1 MPFKRKRSPLV
12 LAEKDIKCLENIAT
26 SRTEPY
32 SKVKRAKMLLGYAR
46 GESISSIARKEQTD
60 RPVVERCIDKALSG
74 GIMTAL
80 RDLAR
85 SGRPSII
92 TDEDKAW
99 VIHLACSKPSEYGY
113 AAERWTIAQLA
124 KHIREH
130 AIENGHPS
138 LTRMGKSGLHNILAG
153 AEIKAHKTAYYL
165 ERRDS
170 EFEEKMAQVLVVYKE
185 VQQARDASDQEQ
197 GNHTVL
203 SYDEKPG
210 IQAIANI
217 APDLAP
223 VGGKYTAWGRDY
235 EYKRHGTLSLLAG
248 IDLYDG
254 HVLGLVRDRHRS
266 REFIE
271 FLAMA
276 DAYYP
281 SEWKLRIIL
290 DNHSSHISKETMS
303 WLKGKP
309 NRFEFIYT
317 PKHGSWLNLIEIFF
331 SKMTRAFLR
340 SLRVT
345 SKAEL
350 KQRIERYLDEV
361 NAAPVVFKWKYKL
374 DEVIV

>member
-1 MPFKRKRSPLV
+1 MPSRRKRSALV
-12 LAEKDIKCLENIAT
+12 LSEKDVSVLEHIAA

-32 SKVKRAKMLLGYAR
+32 ATVKRATILLAYAR
-46 GESISSIARKEQTD
+46 GESISHIARKEQTN
-60 RPVVERCIDKALSG
+60 RPLVERCIDKALSG

-80 RDLAR
+80 RDLPR
-85 SGRPSII
+85 SGRPAII
-92 TDEDKAW
+92 SDEDKAW

-113 AAERWTIAQLA
+113 AAKRWTIAQLA

-130 AIENGHPS
+130 AAEKGHPS
-138 LTRMGKSGLHNILAG
+138 LARMGKSGLHSILSG
-153 AEIKAHKTAYYL
+153 ADLKAHKTTYYL
-165 ERRDS
+165 ERRDQ
-170 EFEEKMAQVLVVYKE
+170 EFEEKMAQVLVVYKQ
-185 VQQARDASDQEQ
+185 VQQRRAGGDQ
-197 GNHTVL
+197 GDHTVL

-210 IQAIANI
+210 IQAIGTITA
-217 APDLAP
+217 DLAP
-223 VGGKYTAWGRDY
+223 VVGKYPGWARDY

-254 HVLGLVRDRHRS
+254 HVLGLVRERHRS

-276 DAYYP
+276 DASYP
-281 SEWKLRIIL
+281 SDWKLRIIL

-340 SLRVT
+340 SLRVA

-350 KQRIERYLDEV
+350 KARIEKYLDEV

-374 DEVIV
+374 DEVMV

>member
-1 MPFKRKRSPLV
+1 
-12 LAEKDIKCLENIAT
+12 
-26 SRTEPY
+26 
-32 SKVKRAKMLLGYAR
+32 MLLGYAR
-46 GESISSIARKEQTD
+46 GESISSIARKEQTN
-60 RPVVERCIDKALSG
+60 RPMVERCIDKALSG

-80 RDLAR
+80 RDLPR
-85 SGRPSII
+85 SGRPRVI

-124 KHIREH
+124 RHIREH
-130 AIENGHPS
+130 AIEKGHPS

-170 EFEEKMAQVLVVYKE
+170 EFEEKMAQVLVVYKQ
-185 VQQARDASDQEQ
+185 VQHTREGGDQGQ

-210 IQAIANI
+210 IQAIGTI

-223 VGGKYTAWGRDY
+223 VAGKYPGWGRDY

-254 HVLGLVRDRHRS
+254 HVLGLVRNRHRS

-281 SEWKLRIIL
+281 SDWKLRIIL

-345 SKAEL
+345 SKTEL
-350 KQRIERYLDEV
+350 KQRIEKYLNEV

-374 DEVIV
+374 DEVMV

>member
-1 MPFKRKRSPLV
+1 MPFQRKRSALV
-12 LAEKDIKCLENIAT
+12 LGEEDVEFLQKLAA

-32 SKVKRAKMLLGYAR
+32 AKVKRAKLLLAYAR
-46 GESISSIARKEQTD
+46 GESISSIARNERTN
-60 RPVVERCIDKALSG
+60 RPLVERCVDKALAG

-80 RDLAR
+80 RDLPR
-85 SGRPSII
+85 SGRPPVI

-99 VIHLACSKPSEYGY
+99 VIHLACCQPSVYGY
-113 AAERWTIAQLA
+113 AAERWTLAQLA
-124 KHIREH
+124 RHIRAH
-130 AIENGHPS
+130 AAANGHPS
-138 LTRMGKSGLHNILAG
+138 LTRMGKSGLHNILAR

-185 VQQARDASDQEQ
+185 VQPAREGGEQ
-197 GNHTVL
+197 GRHPVL

-210 IQAIANI
+210 LQAIANV

-223 VGGKYTAWGRDY
+223 VSGKYVAWGRDH
-235 EYKRHGTLSLLAG
+235 EYQRHGTLSLLAG

-266 REFIE
+266 KEFIE
-271 FLAMA
+271 FLTMA
-276 DAYYP
+276 DTYYP
-281 SEWKLRIIL
+281 ADWKLRIIL
-290 DNHSSHISKETMS
+290 DNHSSHISKETMR

-345 SKAEL
+345 SKTEL
-350 KQRIERYLDEV
+350 KQRIESYLNEV

-374 DEVIV
+374 DEVMV

>member
-1 MPFKRKRSPLV
+1 MPFKRKRSALV
-12 LAEKDIKCLENIAT
+12 LTEKDVTELEHIAA

-32 SKVKRAKMLLGYAR
+32 AKVKRATMLLAYAR
-46 GESISSIARKEQTD
+46 GESISSIARKEQTN
-60 RPVVERCIDKALSG
+60 RPMVERSIDKALSG

-80 RDLAR
+80 RDLPR
-85 SGRPSII
+85 SGRPAII

-99 VIHLACSKPSEYGY
+99 VIHVACSKPSEYGY
-113 AAERWTIAQLA
+113 AAKRWTIAHLA

-130 AIENGHPS
+130 AVEHGHPS
-138 LTRMGKSGLHNILAG
+138 LIRMGKSGLHAMLAG
-153 AEIKAHKTAYYL
+153 ADIKAHKTAYYL

-170 EFEEKMAQVLVVYKE
+170 QFEEKMAQVLVVYKE
-185 VQQARDASDQEQ
+185 VQQAREGSYQ

-203 SYDEKPG
+203 SYYEKPG

-223 VGGKYTAWGRDY
+223 VAGKYAAWGRDY

-276 DAYYP
+276 DSYYP
-281 SEWKLRIIL
+281 SDWRVRIIS
-290 DNHSSHISKETMS
+290 DNHSSHISKETMR

-340 SLRVT
+340 SLRVA

-350 KQRIERYLDEV
+350 KARIEKYLDEV
-361 NAAPVVFKWKYKL
+361 NAPPAVFKWKYKL
-374 DEVIV
+374 DEVMV